1 MVTDQENTLRDDE
14 IRRRFYYDNY
24 SLWYSGSNE
33 EAGTLSN
40 NGYFVVTVYGKQY
53 YVHRICWFLKTGFWP
68 DGNVDHINGVKEDNS
83 WMNLRLATHS
93 QNGCNRLNSAN
104 KSGCKNVYWS
114 NTRNR
119 WVIDITL
126 NRVRVFHKV
135 MEDYDEAVALAKAKM
150 DEIHG
155 EFARYE

>member
-1 MVTDQENTLRDDE
+1 MVIQSVYEEEILNRFKYDGEKLRKT
-14 IRRRFYYDNY
+14 FN
-24 SLWYSGSNE
+24 WE
-33 EAGTLSN
+33 EVGTIST
-40 NGYFVVTVYGKQY
+40 NGYLVVTVQGKTF
-53 YVHRICWFLKTGFWP
+53 YVHRICWFLATGEWP
-68 DGNVDHINGVKEDNS
+68 TENVDHINGVKTDNCWS
-83 WMNLRLATHS
+83 NLRLATPS

-135 MEDYDEAVALAKAKM
+135 MEDYEEAVALAKAKM
-150 DEIHG
+150 DELHG

>member
-1 MVTDQENTLRDDE
+1 MVNDSEYEEEIISRFVYDGESLRKK
-14 IRRRFYYDNY
+14 FN
-24 SLWYSGSNE
+24 WE
-33 EAGTLSN
+33 EAGTLST
-40 NGYFVVTVYGKQY
+40 NGYLVVTVAGKTF
-53 YVHRICWFLKTGFWP
+53 YVHRICWFLQPGKWPEGSIDHRNGEKT
-68 DGNVDHINGVKEDNS
+68 DNCWS
-83 WMNLRLATHS
+83 NLRLATHS

-126 NRVRVFHKV
+126 NRVRVFHQV

>member
-1 MVTDQENTLRDDE
+1 MVINSVDIIRDGP
-14 IRRRFYYDNY
+14 IRDRFYYDNY
-24 SLWYSGSNE
+24 SLRFKYTHD
-33 EAGTLSN
+33 EAGTLSS
-40 NGYFVVTVYGKQY
+40 NGYLVVTVLGKQY
-53 YVHRICWFLKTGFWP
+53 YVHRICWFLKTGVWP
-68 DGNVDHINGVKEDNS
+68 SENVDHINGNKEDNS

-135 MEDYDEAVALAKAKM
+135 MEDYEEAVALARAKM

>member
-1 MVTDQENTLRDDE
+1 MVSDSEYEEEIISRFRYDGRYLRYKATGE
-14 IRRRFYYDNY
+14 
-24 SLWYSGSNE
+24 G
-33 EAGTLSN
+33 AGTLSA
-40 NGYFVVTVYGKQY
+40 NGYFMVTVLGKQF
-53 YVHRICWFLKTGFWP
+53 YVHRICWFLAIGEWP
-68 DGNVDHINGVKEDNS
+68 KIGIDHIDGNKTNNY
-83 WMNLRLATHS
+83 WPNLRLATHS

-150 DEIHG
+150 DELHG